1 MTNRSTSLR
10 PVVASFIVFGS
21 FWGAWAVA
29 TVDVKD
35 TFHLSDGGLGV
46 LLAVGVSAAAGL
58 NALGGVLSDRWGT
71 SKALARA
78 LLVWGALLAC
88 QAFSPVLAVF
98 AVAFVLAT
106 GAGGLVDVVMNVV
119 SAAAYAAE
127 PGKLV
132 RFHGLFNLGALLGAL
147 LTGAVLEAGVSWRA
161 AWVTMACCAIV
172 IGVVTLGSR
181 LPRAAPTGYQ
191 SLLRALGSL
200 RHEGLALLATVF
212 GASAMV
218 EGGISTWGVLFL
230 RSRLGVSV
238 AGGVGAFVVGTALA
252 TITRIGG
259 GPVFGRLGTRRAV
272 LLGAGLAAAG
282 LAVEALARQ
291 PVLAAGGLAAATVGI
306 SVVWPLLIAD
316 VNNEAIHPAIAIG
329 GVTAAGY
336 LGMVAGPPIVGF
348 VSGAVGLRAGL
359 LVLAATAL
367 FVAVTPAR
375 VKSRAV
381 RTTAPE
387 AGED

>member
-1 MTNRSTSLR
+1 
-10 PVVASFIVFGS
+10 VFGS

-58 NALGGVLSDRWGT
+58 NALGGALSDRWGT
-71 SKALARA
+71 AKALARA

-88 QAFSPVLAVF
+88 EAVSPVLGLF

-106 GAGGLVDVVMNVV
+106 AAGGLVDVVMNVA

-132 RFHGLFNLGALLGAL
+132 RFHGLFNLGALAGAL
-147 LTGAVLEAGVSWRA
+147 LTGAVLEAGTSWRV
-161 AWVTMACCAIV
+161 AWVFIACFAIV
-172 IGVVTLGSR
+172 LGVLTLGAR
-181 LPRAAPTGYQ
+181 VPRAAPTGHQ
-191 SLLRALGSL
+191 SLVRALMSL

-252 TITRIGG
+252 TIARIGG

-272 LLGAGLAAAG
+272 FIGAGLAAAG

-306 SVVWPLLIAD
+306 SVVWPLLIAEA
-316 VNNEAIHPAIAIG
+316 NNEAIHPAIAIG

-348 VSGAVGLRAGL
+348 VSGALGLRAGL

-367 FVAVTPAR
+367 FVSLTPAR
-375 VKSRAV
+375 VKRKGV
-381 RTTAPE
+381 TTSSPRE
-387 AGED
+387 RED